1 MSDTHGKKKALGR
14 GLSALLDTSGSDNPQ
29 VNLPDE
35 FISGSFR
42 QVRIDQIEA
51 NPFQPRN
58 HFNENELRELA
69 DSIREH
75 GIIQPLTIR
84 KIDSNKYQL
93 ISGERRLRASQL
105 AGLIEVPAY
114 IRVAND
120 EQMLE
125 MALVEN
131 IQREELNPIE
141 IAISFQRL
149 LEECHIKQEELSH
162 KVGKDR
168 TTISNYIRLL
178 KLPNEIQ
185 VAVRDNLISNGHARA
200 MITLNDEKAQL
211 VILKN
216 ILEKKSSVRQ
226 VEEMVRNIAVEEEKK
241 VVVVMPQHDH
251 IKEKF
256 EKARLALLGK
266 LQSGV
271 DLKVN
276 RNGSGKIIISFNSDE
291 DFERIIS
298 KFHS

>member
-1 MSDTHGKKKALGR
+1 MSETHGKKKALGR
-14 GLSALLDTSGSDNPQ
+14 GLSALLDTSGSDSPQ

-35 FISGSFR
+35 YISGSFR

-51 NPFQPRN
+51 NPFQPRT

-105 AGLIEVPAY
+105 AGLTEVPAY

-131 IQREELNPIE
+131 IQREDLNPIE

-149 LEECHIKQEELSH
+149 LEECRIKQEDLSH

-200 MITLNDEKAQL
+200 MINLNDEKAQL
-211 VILKN
+211 VVLKN

-226 VEEMVRNIAVEEEKK
+226 VEEMVRNIAVEVEKK
-241 VVVVMPQHDH
+241 VVVVVPQNVH
-251 IKEKF
+251 IQEKF

-271 DLKVN
+271 ELKVN
-276 RNGSGKIIISFNSDE
+276 RNGAGKIIISFNSDE

-298 KFHS
+298 KFNS